1 MKKFKKGSV
10 ESFKQNWVN
19 RPETN
24 YNHFTRDNPKNQIQF
39 AFQNHFKVF
48 NELIHTKKREYKILE
63 VGCGRGSLSAYFS
76 DNGHDCHLLDISKE
90 IINTAQEIFKLN
102 NLKGNFY
109 IEDAEE
115 MSFSNNSFDVVFSIG
130 LMEHFKDI
138 EKILDEKIRVLKKGG
153 SLFLY
158 VVPEYN
164 GNNIQKDY
172 NWINEIL
179 KTNTKNDNFV
189 KDKVFRSDDD
199 STKYLNYLNNKVE
212 SINSSGIYS
221 VPMISHSISFP
232 FSLMNTSQELILIN
246 HFKSLLKKRKKN
258 YPNIN
263 PWLCE
268 EGFGQAFLIWA
279 KK

>member
-10 ESFKQNWVN
+10 ESFQQNWVK

-24 YNHFTRDNPKNQIQF
+24 YNHFKRGAAINQIQF

-48 NELIHTKKREYKILE
+48 NELIFSEKNKYKILE

-76 DNGHDCHLLDISKE
+76 DKGHDCHLLDISKE
-90 IINTAQEIFKLN
+90 IINTAQEIFKHN
-102 NLKGNFY
+102 NLKGSFY
-109 IEDAEE
+109 VEDAEK
-115 MSFSNNSFDVVFSIG
+115 MNFQDNSFDIVFSIG

-158 VVPEYN
+158 IVPEYN
-164 GNNIQKDY
+164 GSNIQKDY

-179 KTNTKNDNFV
+179 KNNEGNHDFNKNE
-189 KDKVFRSDDD
+189 VFRSDDD
-199 STKYLNYLNNKVE
+199 SKKYLNYLKNKVE
-212 SINSSGIYS
+212 IINSSGIYS
-221 VPMISHSISFP
+221 VPMISPSISFP
-232 FSLMNTSQELILIN
+232 FTLMKESQELVLIN
-246 HFKSLLKKRKKN
+246 YYKSILKKRKEK